1 MWDPVQNEDVGPFV
15 QKSEKKKKKSG
26 ELPFK
31 ILKYFDEKDSHLLME
46 GMQYGTSTLEDSLAF
61 SYKTEHTLTIQ
72 SSNHT
77 LFTQS

>member
-1 MWDPVQNEDVGPFV
+1 MIFFLKKGFPVLSQF
-15 QKSEKKKKKSG
+15 
-26 ELPFK
+26 FK

-61 SYKTEHTLTIQ
+61 SYKTEHALTIQ